1 METKKRMT
9 TGKILLFLPVLMIPL
24 LAFSFSCLG
33 GGKGSADSGQR
44 KSNVGMNTSLPD
56 ANINKDQ
63 PKDKMDFYDLADNDS
78 LGHKESGSIQD
89 VAGRLGFNAHA
100 TEPQT
105 QEIKAK
111 LEALNKEINKP
122 VETVSYKSSSF
133 PQGAQGSSIKNDVDR
148 LENLMKTMQ
157 ENKTEDPE
165 MTQLNGLMQ
174 NILDIQHPERIQ
186 QKYKNLPVAIDSVFK
201 AIPATIADNKKAVQ
215 GATVRVILQDTMR
228 INGML
233 IPKGHALF
241 GACQIVNQ
249 RLLLDI
255 KLIRLGTSIIPV
267 NLSVYSLDGM
277 IGIDAPEA
285 MFGDA
290 LNSGTDNA
298 IRGMGFGF
306 DQTLVTQVAGAG
318 IEAAKGLMSKK
329 LRSVKVKLHA
339 GKSILLRN
347 NDLKVR

>member
-9 TGKILLFLPVLMIPL
+9 TGKILLFLPVLIILL
-24 LAFSFSCLG
+24 LAFTFSYLG
-33 GGKGSADSGQR
+33 GGKSAAGLNQQ
-44 KSNVGMNTSLPD
+44 KVKAGMNTNLPD
-56 ANINKDQ
+56 ANINKDE
-63 PKDKMDFYDLADNDS
+63 PKDKLGFYDLADNDS
-78 LGHKESGSIQD
+78 SGHNKSGSIQD
-89 VAGRLGFNAHA
+89 VGGRLGFTAES
-100 TEPQT
+100 TQPQT
-105 QEIKAK
+105 KEINAK

-122 VETVSYKSSSF
+122 VETGYKSSSF
-133 PQGAQGSSIKNDVDR
+133 QQGVQGSSIKNDVDR

-157 ENKTEDPE
+157 NNKTEDPE

-174 NILDIQHPERIQ
+174 NILDIQHPERVQ
-186 QKYKNLPVAIDSVFK
+186 QKYKNQPVFTDSIFK

-215 GATVRVILQDTMR
+215 GATVRVILQDTMS
-228 INGML
+228 INGMV

-290 LNSGTDNA
+290 LNGGADNA
-298 IRGMGFGF
+298 IRGIGFGF

-318 IEAAKGLMSKK
+318 IEAAKGLMNKK
-329 LRSVKVKLHA
+329 LRNVKVKLHA
-339 GKSILLRN
+339 GKAILLRN

>member
-9 TGKILLFLPVLMIPL
+9 TGKILLFLPVLIIPL
-24 LAFSFSCLG
+24 LAFTFSRLG
-33 GGKGSADSGQR
+33 GGKGGAESGQQ
-44 KSNVGMNTSLPD
+44 KSNMGMNTNLPD

-78 LGHKESGSIQD
+78 SGMERSGSIQD
-89 VAGRLGFNAHA
+89 VAGRLGFNAQS

-105 QEIKAK
+105 KEINAK

-122 VETVSYKSSSF
+122 ETGGYKSNLY
-133 PQGAQGSSIKNDVDR
+133 PQGVQGSSIKNDVDR

-157 ENKTEDPE
+157 ETKTEDPE

-186 QKYKNLPVAIDSVFK
+186 QKYKNQPVVIDSVFK

-215 GATVRVILQDTMR
+215 GATVCVILQDTMS
-228 INGML
+228 INGMV

-290 LNSGTDNA
+290 LNGGADNA
-298 IRGMGFGF
+298 IRGIGFGF

-329 LRSVKVKLHA
+329 LRNVKVKLHA
-339 GKSILLRN
+339 GKAILLRN